1 MMMSIF
7 TITMFL
13 ATFLHDAKSISG
25 NWYIDKTL
33 SHMSKEC
40 KQRLEREYK
49 LACKNIQ
56 GTFQE
61 FQVCKVQCMV
71 RKGNYVKLEYVKLKD
86 GLPCGRYGEVCQQ
99 GICYGPCDV
108 QFFEKVR

>member
-7 TITMFL
+7 IITMFL
-13 ATFLHDAKSISG
+13 GTFLHDAKSISG

-33 SHMSKEC
+33 SHMPKEC

-49 LACKNIQ
+49 SACEKIQ
-56 GTFQE
+56 GTFKD

-71 RKGNYVKLEYVKLKD
+71 TKGSHVKLQYVKLKD
-86 GLPCGRYGEVCQQ
+86 GLPCGRYGEVCKQ

-108 QFFEKVR
+108 EFFDRVR